1 MKYLWL
7 GAAALFVVA
16 AVALWWNISNP
27 AWAYGFVAAAVA
39 SLLNHF
45 VPKLLK
51 RMSPEDEAEWRNLV
65 LRGASEKE
73 IQAWQ
78 KARMRKNRQS

>member
-1 MKYLWL
+1 MKFFWIC
-7 GAAALFVVA
+7 AAALFVVA

-39 SLLNHF
+39 SLFNHF

-51 RMSPEDEAEWRNLV
+51 RMPPEQEAEWRELV
-65 LRGASEKE
+65 LRGASKE
-73 IQAWQ
+73 ELQAWQ
-78 KARMRKNRQS
+78 RARMRKNRQS